1 MMTALGRRYL
11 KASLIYFAITI
22 IVGAIFS
29 IKPIH
34 DLITISN
41 YMAEFHSHMS
51 LIGWVSMAIL
61 GLIYCYLED
70 RGIQYNQEMG
80 NKGFL
85 FLAVGSILMPVML
98 LLTGIV
104 RIVTIINGGIM
115 FNSPMMELVM
125 ISTIII
131 GIGAFMAIID
141 IYRVIDK

>member
-1 MMTALGRRYL
+1 MATLGRRYL
-11 KASLIYFAITI
+11 KVSLIYFAITVI
-22 IVGAIFS
+22 IGAIFS

-34 DLITISN
+34 DLITMSN

-70 RGIQYNQEMG
+70 KGIAYDQEMG

-85 FLAVGSILMPVML
+85 FLAIGSILMPIML

-104 RIVTIINGGIM
+104 RITTIINGGIM
-115 FNSPMMELVM
+115 TSSPMIELVV
-125 ISTIII
+125 ISAIII
-131 GIGAFMAIID
+131 SIGALMAIIN
-141 IYRVIDK
+141 IYKVIDK

>member
-1 MMTALGRRYL
+1 MMTTLGRRYL
-11 KASLIYFAITI
+11 KVSLIYFAITI

-70 RGIQYNQEMG
+70 RGIQCDKEMG

-85 FLAVGSILMPVML
+85 FLTVGSILMPIML

-115 FNSPMMELVM
+115 LNSPMMELVM
-125 ISTIII
+125 ISAIII
-131 GIGAFMAIID
+131 GVGAFMAIID

>member
-1 MMTALGRRYL
+1 MATLGRRYL
-11 KASLIYFAITI
+11 KVSLIYFAITI
-22 IVGAIFS
+22 IIGAIFS

-34 DLITISN
+34 DLITMSN

-61 GLIYCYLED
+61 GLIYCHLED
-70 RGIQYNQEMG
+70 KGIQYNKDMG

-85 FLAVGSILMPVML
+85 FLAIGSILMPIML

-115 FNSPMMELVM
+115 INSPMLELVV
-125 ISTIII
+125 ISAIII
-131 GIGAFMAIID
+131 GIGAFIAIIN
-141 IYRVIDK
+141 IYKVIDK

>member
-1 MMTALGRRYL
+1 MATLGRRYL
-11 KASLIYFAITI
+11 KVSLIYFAITVI
-22 IVGAIFS
+22 IGAIFS

-34 DLITISN
+34 DLITMSN

-70 RGIQYNQEMG
+70 KGIAYDQEMG

-85 FLAVGSILMPVML
+85 FLAIGSILMPIML

-104 RIVTIINGGIM
+104 RIIAITNGEIM
-115 FNSPMMELVM
+115 TNSPMIELVV
-125 ISTIII
+125 ISAIII
-131 GIGAFMAIID
+131 SIGALMATIN
-141 IYRVIDK
+141 IYKVIDK